1 MATELERRGAD
12 LNDPLWSAK
21 VLLESPQLIEA
32 VHLDYFE
39 AGADIAISASYQA
52 TLRGLAARGVRAAEA
67 RRLISSSVA
76 LARSARD
83 RFLAGQEPGENRPVP
98 LIAGS
103 IGPFGA
109 HLHDGSEY
117 SGDYRV
123 SQRELIAFHRLQL
136 EALLAGEPDLLAF
149 ETIPSLAEGEA
160 IVRLLEEYPE
170 MPAWLSFSCQD
181 DSCVSHG
188 ERFSDC
194 AALAEEHSGI
204 IAIGVNCTPPQ
215 YIENLLNLAR
225 QASSRPLLAYPNS
238 GEHWRAE
245 DNTWLG
251 DSTQPLASYTHDWL
265 QAGATLV
272 GGCCRSTPEDIRA
285 IAEQVHATA

>member
-1 MATELERRGAD
+1 MATELAWRGAD

-32 VHLDYFE
+32 VHVDYFE

-52 TLRGLAARGVRAAEA
+52 TLRGLAARGLRAEEA

-83 RFLAGQEPGENRPVP
+83 RFLAGQELAANRPVP

-123 SQRELIAFHRLQL
+123 RQREMIAFHRLQL

-149 ETIPSLAEGEA
+149 VTLPRLAEGEA
-160 IVRLLEEYPE
+160 LVRLLAEYP
-170 MPAWLSFSCQD
+170 
-181 DSCVSHG
+181 
-188 ERFSDC
+188 
-194 AALAEEHSGI
+194 
-204 IAIGVNCTPPQ
+204 
-215 YIENLLNLAR
+215 
-225 QASSRPLLAYPNS
+225 
-238 GEHWRAE
+238 
-245 DNTWLG
+245 
-251 DSTQPLASYTHDWL
+251 
-265 QAGATLV
+265 
-272 GGCCRSTPEDIRA
+272 
-285 IAEQVHATA
+285 